1 MKNAKAVSRMLVVG
15 ILIVVIVI
23 AGVLGY
29 ILTKPAAP
37 AVKDT
42 LIMGTTDSVETT
54 LDPANAYDYFG
65 EEIISSLGSPLV
77 TYKPGAT
84 GVASDIVPA
93 LATSWS
99 VSPDGLTWTFNLR
112 QGAKYDDGTE
122 FNATDV
128 KFTFDR
134 GMGIADPDGSFVGIG
149 YSDIIDSITVVS
161 QYVVQFNLKIPFGAF
176 LSLMAYQDSC
186 IVDPKY
192 GPMHGTSWNESD
204 VIQYV
209 AGNPRASNPMGL
221 GPYTLTSWTRVAGKD
236 TSMELTA
243 NPNYWDA
250 GYPQTKHIIIN
261 FYADSADLALAI
273 TSGAVDM
280 AYRQLAPTDITS
292 MMSNANLKV
301 WSGPGLIQYLC
312 FQEKYAPF
320 NDVHVRQA
328 VAAAINRTALVQ
340 TVFQGNAKELYS
352 MIPIGMLGH
361 TDAFQTLGD
370 ANYTYTQQ
378 VLGSLGYNAHN
389 KLSFTLWYET
399 SGHYTLSA
407 EQALVLKSSLEASG
421 VISVTLQGLDWA
433 AYGSARRA
441 ETMQAYI
448 MGWYPDYIDPDDYI
462 FPFLHSGA
470 AGNSWL
476 HENYAD
482 PAMDTLIE
490 WARGNTTEAAR
501 TSLYGQIN
509 SLMVQDCPTVPLF
522 QGNAYAVT
530 KTNVQGVYLDASQ
543 MWRHWLVYATP

>member
-1 MKNAKAVSRMLVVG
+1 MKDAKAVSRMLIVG

-23 AGVLGY
+23 AGAAGY
-29 ILTKPAAP
+29 FLTRPKP

-65 EEIISSLGSPLV
+65 EEIISSLSSPLV

-99 VSPDGLTWTFNLR
+99 VSSDGLHWTFNLR
-112 QGAKYDDGTE
+112 QGVKYDDGTE

-161 QYVVQFNLKIPFGAF
+161 KYVVEFNLKIPFGAF
-176 LSLMAYQDSC
+176 LSLMAYQDSYM
-186 IVDPKY
+186 VDPKY

-204 VIQYV
+204 VVQYV

-221 GPYTLTSWTRVAGKD
+221 GPYTLKSWTRVAGKD

-243 NPNYWDA
+243 DPNYWDT
-250 GYPQTKHIIIN
+250 GYPQTKNIIIN

-292 MMSNANLKV
+292 MRSNTNLKV
-301 WSGPGLIQYLC
+301 WNGPGLIQYLC

-328 VAAAINRTALVQ
+328 VAAAVNRTALVQ

-370 ANYTYTQQ
+370 ANYSYTKQ
-378 VLGSLGYNAHN
+378 VLASLGYNANN
-389 KLSFTLWYET
+389 KLAFTLYYET
-399 SGHYTLSA
+399 SGHYALSA

-421 VISVTLQGLDWA
+421 VISVTLSGLDWA
-433 AYGSARRA
+433 AYGNARRA

-482 PAMDTLIE
+482 PTMDTLIE
-490 WARGNTTEAAR
+490 WARANTTDTAR

-509 SLMVQDCPTVPLF
+509 NLMVQDCPTVPLF
-522 QGNAYAVT
+522 QGYAYAVT
-530 KTNVQGVYLDASQ
+530 KTNVQGIYLDASQ
-543 MWRHWLVYATP
+543 MWRHWLISATA

>member
-1 MKNAKAVSRMLVVG
+1 MKDVKAVSRMLIVV

-23 AGVLGY
+23 ALVAGY
-29 ILTKPAAP
+29 ILSRPP

-65 EEIISSLGSPLV
+65 EEIINSLGSTLV

-84 GVASDIVPA
+84 GALSDYVPA
-93 LATSWS
+93 LATSWNAS
-99 VSPDGLTWTFNLR
+99 SDGLHWTFNLR
-112 QGAKYDDGTE
+112 QGVKYDDGTE

-149 YSDIIDSITVVS
+149 FSDIIDSVTVVS
-161 QYVVQFNLKIPFGAF
+161 KYVVEFNLKIPFGAF
-176 LSLMAYQDSC
+176 LSLMSYQDTC

-192 GPMHGTSWNESD
+192 GPMHGTSWNVSD
-204 VIQYV
+204 VVQYV
-209 AGNPRASNPMGL
+209 DGNARASNPMGL
-221 GPYTLTSWTRVAGKD
+221 GPYTLTSWTRPGGKD

-243 NPNYWDA
+243 NPNYWDTSL
-250 GYPQTKHIIIN
+250 PKTKHIIIN
-261 FYADSADLALAI
+261 FYADRAGLYLAM

-280 AYRQLAPTDITS
+280 AYRQLAPTDVTS
-292 MMSNANLKV
+292 ARSNTNLKV

-320 NDVHVRQA
+320 NDMHVRQA
-328 VAAAINRTALVQ
+328 VAAAVNRTALVQ

-352 MIPIGMLGH
+352 MIPIGMLGN
-361 TDAFQTLGD
+361 TNAFQTLGD
-370 ANYTYTQQ
+370 ANYSYTKQ
-378 VLGSLGYNAHN
+378 VLASLGYNENH
-389 KLSFTLWYET
+389 KLAFTLWYET

-421 VISVTLQGLDWA
+421 VISVTLSGLDWA

-462 FPFLHSGA
+462 FPFLHTGA
-470 AGNSWL
+470 AGNLWL
-476 HENYAD
+476 HTNYAD
-482 PAMDTLIE
+482 PWMNTLIE

-509 SLMVQDCPTVPLF
+509 NLQVQDSPIVPLF
-522 QGNAYAVT
+522 QGNAYAVS
-530 KTNVQGVYLDASQ
+530 KTNVQGIYLDASQ
-543 MWRHWLVYATP
+543 IWRHWLISATA